1 MASINTNM
9 SANIAANAMTRNERS
24 MGTTMERLSTG
35 LRINSAKDDAAGL
48 AISSKM
54 TSQING
60 LNQAVRNAN
69 DAISMIQVAEGAM
82 KEVTNMFQRMREL
95 AVQSISDSNT
105 EADRTALNNEYKQ
118 LSNEVKRI
126 AENTQ
131 WNGTNILD
139 GARTATTFQIGANAS
154 QTIAVNFG
162 DLATNNIAD
171 SGVVLGNATASADN
185 STGAYFDVEITGV
198 VASGDVIS
206 VKVDDTHYATFKLNA
221 EAATALNHSGRAGTS
236 ADTDNDEYNA
246 DGIVEAGTLTSA
258 GGALTATVVA
268 GALRIEG
275 ATQDGA
281 ATFALS
287 NAELSRGTNAPV
299 GASDITTSALANT
312 ALGVLDTAIDNVNST
327 RAGLGASMSRL
338 EYASD
343 NLQNVSQNTSAARS
357 RILDADYAAET
368 TELAR
373 TQIIQQASTAM
384 LAQANQS
391 QQAVLSLL
399 R

>member
-1 MASINTNM
+1 M
-9 SANIAANAMTRNERS
+9 SANIASNAMTRNERS
-24 MGTTMERLSTG
+24 MSSTMERLSTG
-35 LRINSAKDDAAGL
+35 IRINSAKDDAAGL

-60 LNQAVRNAN
+60 LNQAVRNSN

-95 AVQSISDSNT
+95 AVQAISDSNT
-105 EADRTALNNEYKQ
+105 SSDRTALNNEYKQ
-118 LSNEVKRI
+118 LSYEVSRV

-139 GARTATTFQIGANAS
+139 GARTQTTFQIGANAS

-162 DLATNNIAD
+162 DLSSGNSASMGTVTAETGDDGATGNLTITGAVSVDDQLSFKTDKVATNGDALYFSVALDAAKVEDINTTD
-171 SGVVLGNATASADN
+171 TGTLGTFVS
-185 STGAYFDVEITGV
+185 
-198 VASGDVIS
+198 ASGDTITV
-206 VKVDDTHYATFKLNA
+206 
-221 EAATALNHSGRAGTS
+221 AATATIGQISLTGTHTT
-236 ADTDNDEYNA
+236 TDNTTFAISDVVVTRG
-246 DGIVEAGTLTSA
+246 DHKTV
-258 GGALTATVVA
+258 ALTDVMTTTHATE
-268 GALRIEG
+268 AL
-275 ATQDGA
+275 T
-281 ATFALS
+281 TLS
-287 NAELSRGTNAPV
+287 
-299 GASDITTSALANT
+299 
-312 ALGVLDTAIDNVNST
+312 TAINNVNST

-343 NLQNVSQNTSAARS
+343 NLQNVSQNTASARS
-357 RILDADYAAET
+357 RVMDADYASET

-373 TQIIQQASTAM
+373 TQIIQQAATAM
-384 LAQANQS
+384 LSQAKQS

>member
-1 MASINTNM
+1 MATINTNM
-9 SANIAANAMTRNERS
+9 SANIAANSMTRNERS
-24 MGTTMERLSTG
+24 MSSTMERLSTG

-95 AVQSISDSNT
+95 AVQAISDSNT
-105 EADRTALNNEYKQ
+105 AADRTALNNEYKQ
-118 LSNEVKRI
+118 LSYEVSRV

-139 GARTATTFQIGANAS
+139 GARTQTTFQIGANAS

-162 DLATNNIAD
+162 DLSASHATTVSTVTD
-171 SGVVLGNATASADN
+171 GLSGAKASATITITGDVAAGDQLTFKTDKLDASGNATYYTQAIDATLAGKINGTATDGTMGADVALAAGTYALTTT
-185 STGAYFDVEITGV
+185 STGGVIKIEADANGVETFSISDVV
-198 VASGDVIS
+198 VTRGLHKDVAKSDI
-206 VKVDDTHYATFKLNA
+206 
-221 EAATALNHSGRAGTS
+221 
-236 ADTDNDEYNA
+236 
-246 DGIVEAGTLTSA
+246 LTSGSA
-258 GGALTATVVA
+258 NASLTT
-268 GALRIEG
+268 
-275 ATQDGA
+275 
-281 ATFALS
+281 
-287 NAELSRGTNAPV
+287 
-299 GASDITTSALANT
+299 
-312 ALGVLDTAIDNVNST
+312 LGSAIDSVNSN

-338 EYASD
+338 EYAAD
-343 NLQNVSQNTSAARS
+343 NLQNVAQNTASARS
-357 RILDADYAAET
+357 RVLDADYASET

-373 TQIIQQASTAM
+373 TQIIQQAATAM

-391 QQAVLSLL
+391 QQAILALL
-399 R
+399 K